1 MCYFVVSHSNN
12 LLDVSLSSF
21 FEEGPLLF
29 NAWMESNVIYLGVI
43 CSLKWPLELS
53 PCHLL
58 LAIPL
63 FFREKEAFS
72 SSSLVEVPTQT
83 FFKHTSLAVWERRVE
98 SFQARLLLLL
108 LPVCKK
114 KVKSRSSLISKVA
127 WGLKAP
133 FFSKAKFKL
142 GFSAVCGKP
151 LWSRNLVN
159 KV

>member
-1 MCYFVVSHSNN
+1 MHLLEWTENMCYFVVRHSNN

-63 FFREKEAFS
+63 FLANTQWIKIVNFIQKLPIWKKSAFILS
-72 SSSLVEVPTQT
+72 CIHYWNV
-83 FFKHTSLAVWERRVE
+83 
-98 SFQARLLLLL
+98 
-108 LPVCKK
+108 
-114 KVKSRSSLISKVA
+114 
-127 WGLKAP
+127 
-133 FFSKAKFKL
+133 FSKIVASKNKIAKICVEYAL
-142 GFSAVCGKP
+142 GRCY
-151 LWSRNLVN
+151 LVSELCFWIWISVWIV
-159 KV
+159 KE

>member
-1 MCYFVVSHSNN
+1 MHLLEWTENMCYFVVSHSNN

-63 FFREKEAFS
+63 FLANTQWVKIVNFIQKLPIWKKSAFILS
-72 SSSLVEVPTQT
+72 HIHYWNVFSKIVASKDKIAKRNE
-83 FFKHTSLAVWERRVE
+83 E
-98 SFQARLLLLL
+98 SFY
-108 LPVCKK
+108 VCLEY
-114 KVKSRSSLISKVA
+114 V
-127 WGLKAP
+127 
-133 FFSKAKFKL
+133 L
-142 GFSAVCGKP
+142 GRC
-151 LWSRNLVN
+151 
-159 KV
+159 